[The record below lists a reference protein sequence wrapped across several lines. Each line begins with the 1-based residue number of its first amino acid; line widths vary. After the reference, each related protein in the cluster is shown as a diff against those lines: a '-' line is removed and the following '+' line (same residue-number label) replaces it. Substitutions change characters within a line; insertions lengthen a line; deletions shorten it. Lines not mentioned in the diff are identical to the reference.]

1 MGSFRAAY
9 RLGRHLHRQIEM
21 KILLQA
27 SLLVLACTAS
37 AELAPGGSGYTKK
50 ASVEVLSSAER
61 SAKVVTTLPISTKV
75 KIVGQSGRWLQ
86 VESSA
91 AKGWIYSGNLSEDKP
106 ATERQG
112 SFGLVSAQE
121 ATTSIAARPLN
132 EQARAYAQRQGKG
145 DAASD
150 IIWMERQAD
159 SVTSAQV
166 TAYLKSAKKGEF
178 AK

>member
-1 MGSFRAAY
+1 
-9 RLGRHLHRQIEM
+9 M
-21 KILLQA
+21 KTLLQA

-50 ASVEVLSSAER
+50 ASVEVLAAADR
-61 SAKVVTTLPISTKV
+61 SAKVVATLPNSTKV

-91 AKGWIYSGNLSEDKP
+91 GKGWVYSGNLSEDKP
-106 ATERQG
+106 PVEREG
-112 SFGLVSAQE
+112 SFAAVSAQE
-121 ATTSIAARPLN
+121 ATASIAARPLDA
-132 EQARAYAQRQGKG
+132 QARAYATRQGKG

-159 SVTSAQV
+159 SVTNAQV
-166 TAYLKSAKKGEF
+166 TAYLKSARKGEF